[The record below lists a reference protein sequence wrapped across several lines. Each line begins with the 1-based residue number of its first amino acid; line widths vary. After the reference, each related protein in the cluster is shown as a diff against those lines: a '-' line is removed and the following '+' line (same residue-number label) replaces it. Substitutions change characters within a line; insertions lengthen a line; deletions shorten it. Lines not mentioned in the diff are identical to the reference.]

1 MINNNF
7 NSKIKAIQSQ
17 RKSHQKNQQ
26 IQYKIM

>member
-17 RKSHQKNQQ
+17 HKSQKIDKKIQQ
-26 IQYKIM
+26 IQ